1 MDINDI
7 LNNILA
13 LNTIQGVD
21 VETIGYSMLGRPI
34 YSAHLGE
41 YTGPQMIMEGG
52 HHAREYIS
60 TLFLIEEIKYLA
72 TFNIVGSGIYIV
84 PCVNPDG
91 IDLVLSG
98 VENIGCEVL
107 ANYLL
112 GINGS
117 SDFGQWKA
125 NANAVDINVNYDAL
139 HGMGTQNVFCP
150 SSGNFVG
157 FYPNSERETR
167 VMIDFTARV
176 NPSISISWHTKGE
189 IIYYGFETLTEAEL
203 ARDYDIALKLS
214 AVNGYPIVRTIGSV
228 GGYSDFISLYY
239 KVPAYTIELG
249 NVSIPHPIGEEYLL
263 EIFELNKDVPI
274 VALQAVGGV
283 VETIDSQIRNLFN
296 C

>member
-34 YSAHLGE
+34 YSVHLGE

-72 TFNIVGSGIYIV
+72 TFNIVGSGVYIV

-112 GINGS
+112 GINGG

-249 NVSIPHPIGEEYLL
+249 NASIPHPIGEEYLL